1 DRPTYVLDEL
11 PPLVYAPS
19 VAILARLADRRP
31 AAPAGPRSLLTV
43 APTYPKGG
51 VLGVR
56 FPRTAGLK
64 AHELWGKLPP
74 LEHTQQESEEIQRCF
89 GAARVLALQGS
100 RASKAGLVKALPGR
114 QVVHIAAHGI
124 ADDRFDNNFG
134 ALVLT
139 PPAQVTAEDD

>member
-43 APTYPKGG
+43 APTYPQGG

-56 FPRTAGLK
+56 FPRSAGLK

-74 LEHTQQESEEIQRCF
+74 LEHSQQQSEGLQRSY
-89 GAARVLALQGS
+89 GPGRVRSRQGG
-100 RASKAGLVKALPGR
+100 RASKAGLVRALPGR
-114 QVVHIAAHGI
+114 QVVHIPSHGI
-124 ADDRFDNNFG
+124 ADARFDNNFG
-134 ALVLT
+134 ALVLA